1 MLRLPVRNFDPLYI
15 WACSPAEK
23 VLRSP
28 SDRALTCPVHTSC
41 MRVCVCTHA
50 HSHTRTLSFL
60 SLVPQLKNRE
70 LLVAALWLIL
80 IARPGKEAIYQI
92 TGSQAIQGLR
102 D

>member
-41 MRVCVCTHA
+41 MRVCVCVRTRALTHTHTILPVFGA
-50 HSHTRTLSFL
+50 SVEEQGTVSGSTLADINCQARERGNLSDNWVPSHTG
-60 SLVPQLKNRE
+60 P
-70 LLVAALWLIL
+70 
-80 IARPGKEAIYQI
+80 
-92 TGSQAIQGLR
+92 
-102 D
+102 